1 MAGVKGKPKS
11 RKAEPDNMA
20 QSERFIK
27 AAKVLGVAEDG
38 RDFERTVDAL
48 LDIKPSKD
56 IDAMAN
62 TIKKFGYEVVHME
75 KGDKSPFNPYVELIL
90 NDYFTSSKSE
100 FPCVSAHLMTD
111 GEIDHHIKALKDDLD
126 AVGKKAKLALKR
138 AQEKTMGIVSSRK

>member
-56 IDAMAN
+56 IDADR
-62 TIKKFGYEVVHME
+62 KSVV
-75 KGDKSPFNPYVELIL
+75 
-90 NDYFTSSKSE
+90 
-100 FPCVSAHLMTD
+100 
-111 GEIDHHIKALKDDLD
+111 
-126 AVGKKAKLALKR
+126 
-138 AQEKTMGIVSSRK
+138 